1 VHCALVATSSLTET
15 VFSLPE
21 EDQRGG
27 VALAR
32 TFARRSAINCGFR
45 GNHDDVV
52 LVVNELVTN
61 AVCHGGGRPVVR
73 IAGAR
78 DQLRVEVVDDSAARP
93 EPRHGGWG
101 LQLVVRLS
109 ESWGV
114 TERAGQK
121 AVWCEL
127 TA

>member
-1 VHCALVATSSLTET
+1 MATSSLTET

-32 TFARRSAINCGFR
+32 AFARRSAINCGFR

-52 LVVNELVTN
+52 LVVNELATN

-73 IAGAR
+73 IAGAG
-78 DQLRVEVVDDSAARP
+78 DQLRVEVVDDSADWP
-93 EPRHGGWG
+93 ELCEGGWG
-101 LQLVVRLS
+101 LQLVVRHS
-109 ESWGV
+109 ETWGV

-121 AVWCEL
+121 VVWCEL